1 MKFALTP
8 KVGVSAI
15 SRKTTTKVAATG
27 HHHDTA
33 PARARNFVA
42 AKVERLSLDLA
53 AAGAV
58 DPVRTLDCD
67 RRLRWTDYHW
77 VVTSENQGLIMV
89 DNGWYIYGSIRW
101 AFFLWVDWHFGK
113 IKNGNPNGLE
123 LNPKKLRHKRRFSRA
138 QRHVFQG
145 WSTMCAPPVIR
156 WFVNPINCIKNH
168 SS

>member
-101 AFFLWVDWHFGK
+101 AFFYDWIDIVGK
-113 IKNGNPNGLE
+113 SNMEIPMGL
-123 LNPKKLRHKRRFSRA
+123 SWI
-138 QRHVFQG
+138 QRNSGTNVVSQG
-145 WSTMCAPPVIR
+145 VSDMFFKVGLQCVPPPVIR